1 MQNGVTL
8 DFYEVEIQ
16 AKKLKKKKKKGK
28 KRGRKE
34 ERKMEEKEKEER
46 FSRSRWEWSPSF

>member
-1 MQNGVTL
+1 MQNRVTL

-16 AKKLKKKKKKGK
+16 AKKRKKKRKGK

-46 FSRSRWEWSPSF
+46 FSRSGWEWSPSF